1 METGAAPRTLTAS
14 GNSYVSEGIYDGWGS
29 RYFYFVVDDFNK
41 NSVNGIDA
49 VLNSSV
55 IADNILARLTRSSIG
70 TALNVGFTL
79 DSALLKSDDATRKRV
94 YFGPI
99 NIKKLH
105 FKILDAY
112 GRIVDLNNMDIS
124 FALRLDRLYD

>member
-1 METGAAPRTLTAS
+1 MNA
-14 GNSYVSEGIYDGWGS
+14 
-29 RYFYFVVDDFNK
+29 
-41 NSVNGIDA
+41 
-49 VLNSSV
+49 SV
-55 IADNILARLTRSSIG
+55 IGDNILARLTRSSIG